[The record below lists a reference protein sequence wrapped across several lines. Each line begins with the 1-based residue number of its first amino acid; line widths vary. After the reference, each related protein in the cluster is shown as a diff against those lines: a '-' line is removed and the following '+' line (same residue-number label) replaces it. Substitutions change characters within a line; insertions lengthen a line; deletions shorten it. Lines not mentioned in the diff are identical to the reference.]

1 MKKFNKVKVAESFQ
15 KTRVKMHKSGKRWIR
30 TIMSHVGLIHL
41 FKGEEMNLTFKVIIW
56 NEEEFQVPLSS
67 RGLQH

>member
-1 MKKFNKVKVAESFQ
+1 
-15 KTRVKMHKSGKRWIR
+15 MHKSGKRWIR